1 VLGETV
7 GVVAALLGTLALATW
22 PVATLATVAAGL
34 VAVAVVRRSERPA
47 ADEQCPADV
56 TAEARA
62 DPR

>member
-47 ADEQCPADV
+47 ADEQRPADV